1 MDLALSVAGDF
12 RLSPEQAKSIVRDV
26 AAGVSQWR
34 DVAQQFHLS
43 KREVDRIASAFEH
56 DDLKKAQQ
64 V

>member
-1 MDLALSVAGDF
+1 LSSA
-12 RLSPEQAKSIVRDV
+12 QAKSIVREV

-43 KREVDRIASAFEH
+43 KREVDGIASAFEH